1 MWIFIMNLI
10 INYNFL
16 LDKFRIYIFFNFYY
30 FFNDISILY
39 LRKLGIMLCLVS
51 RMIGVIFCV
60 ILEDI
65 LKIIFCSILISVS
78 INICIIY

>member
-1 MWIFIMNLI
+1 MNLI

-60 ILEDI
+60 ILEDS
-65 LKIIFCSILISVS
+65 LKIIFCSILVSVS

>member
-1 MWIFIMNLI
+1 MNLI

-39 LRKLGIMLCLVS
+39 SRKLGIMLCLVS

-60 ILEDI
+60 ILEDS
-65 LKIIFCSILISVS
+65 LKIIFCSILVSVS